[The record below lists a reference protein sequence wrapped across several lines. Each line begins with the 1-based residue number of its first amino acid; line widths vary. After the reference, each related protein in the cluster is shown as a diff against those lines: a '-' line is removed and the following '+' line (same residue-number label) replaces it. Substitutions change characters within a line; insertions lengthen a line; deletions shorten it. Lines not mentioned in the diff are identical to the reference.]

1 MDYNEFLKWKD
12 FGSQSEA
19 AEFFEGSN
27 KALSE
32 SLSESLNQIESGV
45 RIAKF
50 FAGMVNEY
58 QQNIIPLYKKSQKMW
73 SMSATQL
80 FTICLFLWL
89 ADAAQYVRKKIV
101 RIERKQPC
109 AHRSSG
115 QG

>member
-27 KALSE
+27 KA
-32 SLSESLNQIESGV
+32 LSESLNQIESGV

-58 QQNIIPLYKKSQKMW
+58 QQNIIPLYKKIVENVEHERDTAVHD
-73 SMSATQL
+73 MSVLMAGRCCS
-80 FTICLFLWL
+80 ICKKKDC
-89 ADAAQYVRKKIV
+89 ADREKTTMCTSFEWVGVKH
-101 RIERKQPC
+101 E
-109 AHRSSG
+109 
-115 QG
+115 